1 MGNSSRNIKAF
12 QNLDWL
18 SIFLYL
24 ILVIMGWFTIFA
36 AVYNEEAGSIT
47 DITQRYG
54 KQLIWMGIAFLIA
67 TVILLTDSKFFTTFS
82 MPLYILMLLVLILLV
97 FVGKEV
103 KGARAWFEL
112 GSLKI
117 QPGEFAKVTTALAL
131 AYIMSRPGFRIMRM
145 RNLLTAC
152 LVVLLPAFIII
163 LQNDT
168 GSALVFS
175 AFIVVMYR
183 EGLYGTIPLLLV
195 IMALIFIFSLLYP
208 PVVVITLIVVG
219 SLVTS
224 LVFRQRFSEVN
235 IAFWMI
241 AILFALFAV
250 VGYFWKP
257 GLDYALSLILA
268 YGIVSIF
275 ALIYIWRKRI
285 KRVIPV
291 ILISWLCIFGSYG
304 VNFAFSKLQPHQQE
318 RINLLLGK
326 TYDPQGIGYNVMQ
339 SKIAIGSGGLVGK
352 GFLQGTQTKYNFVPE
367 QSTDFIF
374 CTIGEE
380 RGFIGSTI
388 VIALLFALILRIVRL
403 AERQKSNFS
412 RIYGYGVASIL
423 FFHVVVNIGM
433 TLDLLPVIGIPLPFF
448 SYGGSSL
455 WAFTILI
462 FIFLKLDSNRTQVL
476 S

>member
-67 TVILLTDSKFFTTFS
+67 MVILLTDSKFFTTFS
-82 MPLYILMLLVLILLV
+82 MPLYILMLVVLIVLV

-112 GSLKI
+112 GSLKM

-131 AYIMSRPGFRIMRM
+131 AYVMSRPGFRIMRM
-145 RNLLTAC
+145 RNLLTAF

-250 VGYFWKP
+250 IGYYWKP

-285 KRVIPV
+285 KRIIPV

-352 GFLQGTQTKYNFVPE
+352 GYLQGTQTKYNFVPE